1 MYKVINYNIF
11 EIAKDRAKHFSV
23 EDLSNKFRYVLYVY
37 FGVCWGYVKKIRQIY
52 ICYMEWL
59 PLCENSKYKTEI
71 GYKTDIILCM

>member
-37 FGVCWGYVKKIRQIY
+37 FGVCWGYVKKNKADL
-52 ICYMEWL
+52 YML
-59 PLCENSKYKTEI
+59 YGMTAA
-71 GYKTDIILCM
+71 M

>member
-23 EDLSNKFRYVLYVY
+23 EDLSNKFRYVRYVY

-52 ICYMEWL
+52 ICYME
-59 PLCENSKYKTEI
+59 
-71 GYKTDIILCM
+71 